1 MNSSGRGVLWFLGS
15 CLAMTQA
22 AISIVAN
29 STDSPSVMTL
39 LGFAL
44 LALVVILFSLL
55 WMFMRNPTLLIAESK
70 DVVSLEL
77 LKRLG
82 TDLSPEAL
90 RDILMTMSGAVLTRG
105 ETGPV
110 ADTEDE
116 QVVTE
121 SDVDS
126 IAEEGTADDEDPDEM
141 EKLLDDQES
150 KGTE

>member
-55 WMFMRNPTLLIAESK
+55 WMFWKNPTMLIAESK
-70 DVVSLEL
+70 DLRSLEL
-77 LKRLG
+77 IKRLG
-82 TDLSPEAL
+82 TDLSPEAF
-90 RDILMTMSGAVLTRG
+90 RDILMPMSLAVLTQG
-105 ETGPV
+105 EPGPV

-116 QVVTE
+116 EVVTE
-121 SDVDS
+121 LDVNS
-126 IAEEGTADDEDPDEM
+126 IAEEGTADDEDPYEM

>member
-1 MNSSGRGVLWFLGS
+1 MNNSGRGVLWFLGS

-22 AISIVAN
+22 AISIVA
-29 STDSPSVMTL
+29 SSADSPSEMML

-44 LALVVILFSLL
+44 TALVVILCSLL
-55 WMFMRNPTLLIAESK
+55 WMFERNPTLLVAESK
-70 DVVSLEL
+70 DVMPLEL

-90 RDILMTMSGAVLTRG
+90 RDILMAMSGAVLTRG
-105 ETGPV
+105 EPGPV

-116 QVVTE
+116 EVVTE
-121 SDVDS
+121 LDVDS

-141 EKLLDDQES
+141 EKLLGDQES
-150 KGTE
+150 KDTE